1 MRSFFVLEQSSKN
14 TTTPVILGI
23 FGSVILA
30 TVKFLTGFF
39 GHSYALIADAIESTT
54 DIFASI
60 LVLFGLKYAA
70 KPADENH
77 PYGHGKAEA
86 LITFVV
92 VAFLI
97 TAAVTISWHAI
108 DNIQTPHPLP
118 KKYTLVVLF
127 AIILIKEVL
136 FRYTSKKSKETESTA
151 LKAEAWHHRSDAIT
165 SLFAVVGISIALI
178 FGEGYEI
185 ADDIAALAS
194 SVLIVYNAYRI
205 FRPALGEI
213 MDEHTY
219 HEFEELIRQSSL
231 EVDGVINTE
240 KCHIRKAGMKYV
252 IDLHVIVNRDIPV
265 HKGHTISHDLKDHL
279 MENYPQIQNVL
290 IHIEPTKK
298 E

>member
-1 MRSFFVLEQSSKN
+1 MENTTKN
-14 TTTPVILGI
+14 TTKPVILGI
-23 FGSVILA
+23 FGSIILA
-30 TVKFLTGFF
+30 VVKFLTGFF

-60 LVLFGLKYAA
+60 LVLFGIKYAA

-77 PYGHGKAEA
+77 PYGHGRAEA

-97 TAAVTISWHAI
+97 TAAVTISWQALE
-108 DNIQTPHPLP
+108 NIQTPHPLP
-118 KKYTLVVLF
+118 KKYTLIVLF

-136 FRYTSKKSKETESTA
+136 FRYTIKKSQETESTA

-165 SLFAVVGISIALI
+165 SAFAAVGISIALI
-178 FGEGYEI
+178 FGEGFEI

-194 SVLIVYNAYRI
+194 SSLIVFNAYKI

-219 HEFEELIRQSSL
+219 HDFEKKIRESSN
-231 EVDGVINTE
+231 EVKGVVDTE
-240 KCHIRKAGMKYV
+240 KCFIRKIGMKYI
-252 IDLHVIVNRDIPV
+252 IDLHVIVKRDIPV
-265 HKGHTISHDLKDHL
+265 HEGHTISHNLKDHL
-279 MENYPQIQNVL
+279 IREFPQIYNVL
-290 IHIEPTKK
+290 IHIEPTRK
-298 E
+298 